1 MWQREVKAPS
11 ERELTASRITRLT
24 QSITEKNRMD
34 LFRRRAARMS
44 KDELCAV
51 DSTSISTYGFN
62 LVDIR
67 WGKNKER
74 LPLRQTIEV
83 VVYSLTSHMP
93 IFYKELPG
101 NMPDDR
107 IDND

>member
-1 MWQREVKAPS
+1 
-11 ERELTASRITRLT
+11 
-24 QSITEKNRMD
+24 
-34 LFRRRAARMS
+34 MS

-62 LVDIR
+62 LVGIR

-83 VVYSLTSHMP
+83 VVYSLNSHMP
-93 IFYKELPG
+93 IFLSL
-101 NMPDDR
+101 
-107 IDND
+107 IHI